1 VTTRNEVHSYLD
13 PAVLA
18 RLEGLSLQARRVV
31 EGRVTGGHRSPDRG
45 FSAEFAEHRE
55 YSTGDD
61 LRYVDWKVY
70 GRSDRFYLKQ
80 FEDETNFACWLVLD
94 TSESMAYR
102 STDAPASKLDLAR
115 GAVASLAWLV
125 LRQRDAVGLATLS
138 GSLHHVLPPSTQAS
152 HLDQIGHLLREAT
165 PTGPTALGIAL
176 DDLANRIT
184 RRSLVILISDLFDD
198 LDRLT
203 AGLKHLAWRGHD
215 VAVLQVIDP
224 AEEDFPFEDPTR
236 FVGLEGE
243 PDQVVE
249 PRVLGDAYRAEFRSF
264 LASVT
269 ARCRGLQMDHM
280 VLRTDLPLD
289 ITLTRFLENRKRSR

>member
-1 VTTRNEVHSYLD
+1 
-13 PAVLA
+13 
-18 RLEGLSLQARRVV
+18 
-31 EGRVTGGHRSPDRG
+31 
-45 FSAEFAEHRE
+45 
-55 YSTGDD
+55 
-61 LRYVDWKVY
+61 
-70 GRSDRFYLKQ
+70 
-80 FEDETNFACWLVLD
+80 
-94 TSESMAYR
+94 MAYR

-224 AEEDFPFEDPTR
+224 ADTGRKYFTRRSTVTSERPAWSASCTSSCNSRAYAIPVSMSDAMTPPCMSPT
-236 FVGLEGE
+236 G
-243 PDQVVE
+243 
-249 PRVLGDAYRAEFRSF
+249 
-264 LASVT
+264 LASSGRIRT
-269 ARCRGLQMDHM
+269 RATERPGSAPRISSPIRSKNAQDYDGKKRPRTRPPARRPRAI
-280 VLRTDLPLD
+280 VRLPVYYHDVRLGRV
-289 ITLTRFLENRKRSR
+289 IQAVRLG